1 MEAPSSAL
9 LWVRGDALLCDL
21 NGTLVDTVL
30 MDGTD
35 AVARTGVALV
45 LTELD
50 RLGAR
55 WAVCTSIGA
64 AGARLAFERAA
75 LPMPRVLVTADD
87 VRLNKP
93 SPEGYLLAAERLA
106 VDPTRCL
113 VAEDTR
119 WGVAAALAAGAAR
132 VLDVGAARRGVLA
145 AEDERVNAFS
155 WADVVDIRG
164 GPDDVVLHLR

>member
-1 MEAPSSAL
+1 MSDL
-9 LWVRGDALLCDL
+9 LWVRGEALLSDL
-21 NGTLVDTVL
+21 NGTLVDTTF
-30 MDGTD
+30 MDGSD
-35 AVARTGVALV
+35 AVARPGVAMV

-55 WAVCTSIGA
+55 WAVCTSIGE
-64 AGARLAFERAA
+64 AGARLAFERAG
-75 LPMPRVLVTADD
+75 LPLPRVLVTADD

-93 SPEGYLLAAERLA
+93 SPEGYLLAAQRLA
-106 VDPTRCL
+106 ADPTRCL

-119 WGVAAALAAGAAR
+119 GGVAAGLAAGVSR
-132 VLDVGAARRGVLA
+132 VLDVGVARRGVVA
-145 AEDERVNAFS
+145 TDDERVTPFS